1 MAEKNLDPMI
11 TAALAHLVEVGGKW
25 NENDRDRWLAL
36 WGEIIAM
43 VYPAKKPRKS
53 RAKVKGVAIET

>member
-1 MAEKNLDPMI
+1 MTNKQLDPMLQ
-11 TAALAHLVEVGGKW
+11 AALDHLVEVGGKW

-36 WGEIIAM
+36 WGGIVEL

-53 RAKVKGVAIET
+53 RAKKAE